1 MWSRVLRGASSEARP
16 RPTLRTIDAIAVTV
30 GVVLGAGIF
39 KAPSLVAAQSA
50 SEASLIA
57 IWIAGGLASL
67 VGALCYAELASAFPH
82 AGGDYHYLRRALGR
96 APSFLFAWARI
107 SVIPT
112 GSIALLAFVFG
123 DYATEILPL
132 GARSSA
138 LYAAA
143 LVVVLTALNLIGLR
157 HGTRAQNVLTGLEV
171 LGVTCIIVVGFAS
184 GPPPAAP
191 AEAAAPAAGGGGGGA
206 LGLAL
211 VFVLLTYGGWNEV
224 ATLSAEMRGPR
235 RSLGRALIASL
246 AVITIIYVLVNLAF
260 LNALGLA
267 GMASSD
273 AVAAELMQHA
283 LGPWGALALSVLIAV
298 AALTSANATM
308 ITAAR
313 TSFAFGRDSALFA
326 GLGRFE
332 PRAGCPAPALLV
344 LGGVSLA
351 LVGIGA
357 LARDGF
363 EAMVAY
369 TAPVFWLFF
378 LLTGISLFVL
388 RARERDAVRPFRV
401 PLYPLT
407 PLVFCATSAYL
418 LYASLVYTGSGALLG
433 VGVLALGGVLWLVE
447 CRIARRRRARRAPA
461 VSPIP

>member
-1 MWSRVLRGASSEARP
+1 MWSRVIRGASNEASP
-16 RPTLRTIDAIAVTV
+16 RPTLRTIDAVAVTI

-39 KAPSLVAAQSA
+39 KAPSLVAAHSA
-50 SEASLIA
+50 SEAALIA

-96 APSFLFAWARI
+96 APSFLFAWARL

-123 DYATEILPL
+123 DYATQILPL
-132 GARSSA
+132 GAASPA
-138 LYAAA
+138 IYAAA
-143 LVVVLTALNLIGLR
+143 LVVVLTALNLVGLR
-157 HGTRAQNVLTGLEV
+157 HGTRAQNALTALEV
-171 LGVTCIIVVGFAS
+171 VGVGCIIVAGFAS
-184 GPPPAAP
+184 GPAP
-191 AEAAAPAAGGGGGGA
+191 AAAAPAPAGEGGGT

-224 ATLSAEMRGPR
+224 ATLSAEMRGSR
-235 RSLGRALIASL
+235 RSLARALIASL
-246 AVITIIYVLVNLAF
+246 AAITIIYVLVNLAF
-260 LNALGLA
+260 LNVLGLA
-267 GMASSD
+267 GMAASD
-273 AVAAELMQHA
+273 AVAADLMQHA
-283 LGPWGALALSVLIAV
+283 LGRWGALVLSVLIAV

-332 PRAGCPAPALLV
+332 ARAGCPAPALLA

-378 LLTGISLFVL
+378 LLTGVSLFVL
-388 RARERDAVRPFRV
+388 RIREPDAPRPFRV

-418 LYASLVYTGSGALLG
+418 LYSSLAYTGVGALVG
-433 VGVLALGGVLWLVE
+433 VAVLALGGVLWLVE
-447 CRIARRRRARRAPA
+447 CRLVRHRRALAALPP
-461 VSPIP
+461 VSRVP

>member
-1 MWSRVLRGASSEARP
+1 MWSRVLRGASNEARP
-16 RPTLRTIDAIAVTV
+16 RPTLRTIDAVAVTI

-39 KAPSLVAAQSA
+39 KAPSLVAAHSA
-50 SEASLIA
+50 SAASLIA

-96 APSFLFAWARI
+96 APSFLFAWARL

-123 DYATEILPL
+123 DYATQILPL
-132 GARSSA
+132 GAASSA
-138 LYAAA
+138 IYAAA
-143 LVVVLTALNLIGLR
+143 LVVVLTALNLLGLR
-157 HGTRAQNVLTGLEV
+157 HGTRAQNALTALEV
-171 LGVTCIIVVGFAS
+171 LGVVCIIVAGFAS
-184 GPPPAAP
+184 GPAP
-191 AEAAAPAAGGGGGGA
+191 AAAAPAPAGEGGT

-235 RSLGRALIASL
+235 RSLARALIASL
-246 AVITIIYVLVNLAF
+246 AAITIIYVLVNLAF
-260 LNALGLA
+260 LNVLGLA
-267 GMASSD
+267 GMAASD
-273 AVAAELMQHA
+273 AVAADLMQHA
-283 LGPWGALALSVLIAV
+283 LGPWGALVLSVLIAIS
-298 AALTSANATM
+298 ALTSANATM

-332 PRAGCPAPALLV
+332 ARAGCPAPALLT

-351 LVGIGA
+351 LVGLGA

-363 EAMVAY
+363 ETMVAY

-378 LLTGISLFVL
+378 LLTGVSLFVL
-388 RARERDAVRPFRV
+388 RGREPDAPRPFRV

-418 LYASLVYTGSGALLG
+418 LYSSLAYTGVGALVG
-433 VGVLALGGVLWLVE
+433 VAVLALGGVLWLVE
-447 CRIARRRRARRAPA
+447 CRLVRHRRALAALPT
-461 VSPIP
+461 VSRVP